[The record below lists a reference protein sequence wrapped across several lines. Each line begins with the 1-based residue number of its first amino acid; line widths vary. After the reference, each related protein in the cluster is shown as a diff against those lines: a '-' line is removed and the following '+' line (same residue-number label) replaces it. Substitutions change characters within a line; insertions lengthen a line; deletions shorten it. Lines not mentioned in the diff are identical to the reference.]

1 MHDAGKEEHSVI
13 RSILTPQK
21 LTEELKTYNL
31 SQIAKK
37 YGVSKQYITQLHT
50 EYQAFYPDLFPK
62 KTISKEKLEKALKTQ
77 TIASLCI
84 QTGLSYYTVRK
95 LIRQYGLQKDT
106 ATARFDEKDIR
117 RKYLDLWWSDA
128 EIAETY
134 GCSASLVK
142 KFRYN
147 HGILKTD
154 RAPLA
159 ERLTRDAA
167 LYLTAERELSLSDIC
182 RVFDSTRLET
192 EKLLGTYGVS
202 DIPTSKTPLPTE
214 EIEKLRAHIR
224 SNFVD

>member
-21 LTEELKTYNL
+21 LTEELKTQNL

-50 EYQAFYPDLFPK
+50 KYQASYPDLFPK
-62 KTISKEKLEKALKTQ
+62 KTISKKELEKALKTQ
-77 TIASLCI
+77 TIASVCN

-95 LIRQYGLQKDT
+95 LIRQYGLRKDT

-134 GCSASLVK
+134 GCSVSLVK

-147 HGILKTD
+147 RGILKTD

-167 LYLTAERELSLSDIC
+167 LYLTAERGLSLSDIC
-182 RVFDSTRLET
+182 RVFGSTRPET
-192 EKLLGTYGVS
+192 EKLLGTYG
-202 DIPTSKTPLPTE
+202 IPNLPTAE
-214 EIEKLRAHIR
+214 SSLPASEINDIR
-224 SNFVD
+224 TYIQSNFTT

>member
-62 KTISKEKLEKALKTQ
+62 KT
-77 TIASLCI
+77 I